1 MRFHFQTYLSE
12 NPSLSAEPL
21 TTFCLDWP
29 LLYNDIDNANMPMLS
44 SNILPVNIC
53 VFAHAHT
60 H

>member
-1 MRFHFQTYLSE
+1 MRFHFQIYLSE

-29 LLYNDIDNANMPMLS
+29 LLYNANMPMLS

-53 VFAHAHT
+53 MFAHAHT